1 MRVKGF
7 ALGLLMLSLVGCYI
21 RINSIHTEFSSTSCT
36 NPKCDYHS
44 KTFKQIKFTVNDP
57 ESKTPENLEIDIV
70 SIPKIV
76 WPIWANLLG
85 DSATDIANMLM
96 EDK

>member
-7 ALGLLMLSLVGCYI
+7 ALGLLMVSLVGCYI

-36 NPKCDYHS
+36 NPNCDYQH
-44 KTFKQIKFTVNDP
+44 KTFKQVKFSVNDP
-57 ESKTPENLEIDIV
+57 ESKVPANLETDIA
-70 SIPKIV
+70 SIPKIA
-76 WPIWANLLG
+76 WPIWATLLG
-85 DSATDIANMLM
+85 DRATDIANMLM